1 MELLIKLNESKKI
14 YYNYIEILSML
25 VSGIKRLLNQYD
37 KLGKRTLLSSYR
49 ENGFETNINF
59 TRKQKSYK
67 RALKKKLYN
76 LNTIG
81 YYNNN
86 IKLKNFNNRKLNI
99 EIY

>member
-1 MELLIKLNESKKI
+1 
-14 YYNYIEILSML
+14 ML
-25 VSGIKRLLNQYD
+25 VSGIKRLLNHD

-67 RALKKKLYN
+67 RALKKLYN

-86 IKLKNFNNRKLNI
+86 IKLKILANRKLEYRDLNEKI
-99 EIY
+99 NKTISK